1 MDATPRKPHPP
12 RTSRTERAFSR
23 QLNQI
28 ARHVG
33 QMINSFEA
41 GNVELLPTISQLLR
55 AYADALIPWAT
66 QTVVR
71 MLKDVNAAD
80 LGAWQSLSQVISK
93 QLKYDINHTSVG
105 EALRGLLHEQV
116 SLIHSIPI
124 EAAERVHQLT
134 IEGLENSTRASEI
147 AKQILASGETTK
159 SRATMIARTEVA
171 RTASVLTEVR
181 AKSAG
186 LEYYVWETSKDGA
199 VRPGHRAMQGVVC
212 RWDDP
217 PAVDEGSGRI
227 IKHHPGRI
235 WNCRCYPRPVLP
247 EEE

>member
-1 MDATPRKPHPP
+1 VDATPRRPHPP

-33 QMINSFEA
+33 QLIGNFEA

-55 AYADALIPWAT
+55 AYADALVPWAT
-66 QTVVR
+66 QTVAR

-80 LGAWQSLSQVISK
+80 LGAWQSLSEVISK
-93 QLKYDINHTSVG
+93 QLKYDITHTSIG
-105 EALRGLLHEQV
+105 EALRALMREQV
-116 SLIHSIPI
+116 ELIQSIPI
-124 EAAERVHQLT
+124 DAAERVHELT
-134 IEGLENSTRASEI
+134 IAGLENSTRSSEI
-147 AKQILASGETTK
+147 AKQIIASGEVSK
-159 SRATMIARTEVA
+159 SRARLIARTEVA

-199 VRPGHRAMQGVVC
+199 VRPGHRAMQGV
-212 RWDDP
+212 
-217 PAVDEGSGRI
+217 DEGSGRI
-227 IKHHPGRI
+227 IRHHPGRI

-247 EEE
+247 EQE